1 MNHKQI
7 TEKYYSKWIGQE
19 NILES
24 ESYGVK
30 FLYSRERNNTQYG
43 YSKPFDLYIFIQ
55 DSRIIFSYFPFY
67 AAWNPGSSYGYEEIP
82 ALPPGARL
90 CR

>member
-55 DSRIIFSYFPFY
+55 NSRIIFSYGDKIIEKYLIFKKNTQNCFT
-67 AAWNPGSSYGYEEIP
+67 
-82 ALPPGARL
+82 
-90 CR
+90 